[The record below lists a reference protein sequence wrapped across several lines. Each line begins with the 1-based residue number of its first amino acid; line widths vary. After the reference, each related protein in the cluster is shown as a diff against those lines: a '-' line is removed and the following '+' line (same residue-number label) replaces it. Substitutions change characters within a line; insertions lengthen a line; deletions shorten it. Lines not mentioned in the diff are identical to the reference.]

1 MGMIILLFYVIPY
14 MAVSA
19 IVMVITVK
27 YTNKIWIRGI
37 VAAALFLIPTYD
49 IIITNILG
57 VYYSWSVLLRYHSKG
72 FYKGDGR
79 VSAEYLF

>member
-1 MGMIILLFYVIPY
+1 MGMIILFVYIIPY

-27 YTNKIWIRGI
+27 YTKKIWIRGI

-57 VYYSWSVLLRYHSKG
+57 AVLLRYRSKS